1 MLTTSDKYSEQETA
15 RLVDDLKS
23 WQKNINGSI
32 NTIKTISV
40 TTEDEFLAVGSK
52 LQEFYY
58 RSNDINSISTRLFE
72 AISGENSQQIIERLQ
87 SVLSEMDQYI
97 SHINSKTQGS
107 CTVLSDVL
115 LLLDKIS
122 QPLEG
127 FQKMYKTLRMLGIS
141 TKIESSRLGELG
153 AGFLTLAQDV
163 ERLSLLVNE
172 KSSNILSRS
181 GMLSAMI
188 THNIKHVNT
197 IALAQIGELVSKLKN
212 TEDNLKELVGAYFN
226 FSQLGEQLADLSVAA
241 SQDIG
246 NIVSSLQSHDITR
259 QQLEHV
265 VEALEKFEHDINMD
279 ANPGNVIRLVVES
292 GDVCELQSAMMGFA
306 SSELY
311 NSVAATMDSLNHL
324 SQNQKMMTEQTS
336 MVMSSGSGSGNSF
349 IENISAGMSSVM
361 GVLDKCVQAELELSE
376 TMTQI
381 LSTIGD
387 VSGFVTD
394 IEEIGSEIDLIALN
408 SQIMAAHTGAEGAAL
423 GVLAEAIKRLSL
435 EAFTQTEVVAGT
447 LSQINGI
454 TGHILEDIDK
464 KQSEEDAK
472 VVSKMTSDFKEVI
485 RDLNLMN
492 SESSELLSSLYK
504 NVNNLTQDIEQTAGS
519 ITAHEKSRTM
529 SEKVL
534 SELNRIVEQS
544 RRLEPASPE
553 FLKNLKHMEDR
564 YTMNSERQIHE
575 AVARRHNKHASITPV
590 KSAKKAAPKE
600 DSEFGDNI
608 DLF

>member
-1 MLTTSDKYSEQETA
+1 VVNTSDKYSEQEAA

-23 WQKNINGSI
+23 WQKDINSSI

-58 RSNDINSISTRLFE
+58 RSNDVNSISTRLIE
-72 AISGENSQQIIERLQ
+72 AVSGGNSHLIIEKLE
-87 SVLSEMDQYI
+87 SVLFEMDQYI

-107 CTVLSDVL
+107 CSVLSDVL

-141 TKIESSRLGELG
+141 TKIESSRIGELG

-181 GMLSAMI
+181 AMLSAMI
-188 THNIKHVNT
+188 TTNIKHVNT
-197 IALAQIGELVSKLKN
+197 IALAQIGELVSKLRN
-212 TEDNLKELVGAYFN
+212 TEDNLKELVGAYYN
-226 FSQLGEQLADLSVAA
+226 FSQLGEQLAELSVAA
-241 SQDIG
+241 TQDIG

-265 VEALEKFEHDINMD
+265 VEALEKLEHDISMD
-279 ANPGNVIRLVVES
+279 ASPGNVTRLIVET

-306 SSELY
+306 ASEQF
-311 NSVAATMDSLNHL
+311 NSVSSTVNSLNNL
-324 SQNQKMMTEQTS
+324 SENQKMMTEQTS

-349 IENISAGMSSVM
+349 IENISSGMSSVM

-435 EAFTQTEVVAGT
+435 DAFTQTEVVAGT

-454 TGHILEDIDK
+454 TGHILADIDK

-472 VVSKMTSDFKEVI
+472 VVARMTSDFKDVI
-485 RDLNLMN
+485 GELNQLN
-492 SESSELLSSLYK
+492 SESSELLSSLYE

-519 ITAHEKSRTM
+519 ISAHEKSRTM
-529 SEKVL
+529 SDKVL

-553 FLKNLKHMEDR
+553 FLKNLRHMEDR

-575 AVARRHNKHASITPV
+575 EVARRHSKHASLTPGRTV
-590 KSAKKAAPKE
+590 QKAVPKDE
-600 DSEFGDNI
+600 SEFGDNI